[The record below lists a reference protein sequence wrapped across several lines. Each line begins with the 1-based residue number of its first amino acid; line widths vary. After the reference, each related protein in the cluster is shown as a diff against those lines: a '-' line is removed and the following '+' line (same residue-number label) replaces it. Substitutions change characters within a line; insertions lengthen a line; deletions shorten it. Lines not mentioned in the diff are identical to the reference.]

1 MEIKVWHQVRIESL
15 HRILFSYLLFKIT
28 FSQETFIRALVFS
41 SPKQRSLRDTH
52 SVPTLPL
59 NAWFDVLD
67 PIMSAYIGSVQFIG

>member
-28 FSQETFIRALVFS
+28 FSQETFIRALDVFS
-41 SPKQRSLRDTH
+41 SPKQRSLGDTH
-52 SVPTLPL
+52 SVRTLPL

-67 PIMSAYIGSVQFIG
+67 PIMSA